1 MKKLVFTII
10 ALIAAIFTFNIGTGY
25 AIEGIRGADRYETA
39 VRISQETWETADTVV
54 LAKGSD
60 FPDALAGG
68 PLAFKE
74 NAPILLT
81 KSEQLTAVTKEE
93 IIRLGAKK
101 VIILGGNASISQN
114 IESQLD
120 ELGLEIERIGGK
132 TRYETAAKIAENLPS
147 NQAILANGKNFPD
160 ALAVS
165 PYAAKNGI
173 PILLTATE
181 SLNSST
187 KAALADKE
195 STIIVGGVG
204 AVSEKAANA
213 VPNPTRYSGPTRYDT
228 AKAIA
233 LNLPLGNQ
241 KAMIVSGQ
249 KFPDALAGSVL
260 AARENAPLLLV
271 KQIEIPEPTA
281 FLMNQYRE
289 FMIVGGTA
297 VIAPLIHKKAE
308 AVEQS
313 ADGWKH
319 VYYFNNDHGGI
330 SMYNLIT
337 KEETVVYEGQYTYTY
352 NVLTEGEYVY
362 FINTVEG
369 TIERM
374 NKNGTGVTTI
384 FADEE
389 GRQVSQFKII
399 DGSIYFHFS
408 EEEADQSIFKLS
420 LEGNEVSTYLN
431 LSSLSALID
440 FAIDGPTVYT
450 YHRDSGIYANNME
463 TGEVQGIYTD
473 MDTED
478 PSSFYCDCTMQV
490 MADKIYF
497 TMDQYDLENR
507 EYYTVSATIK
517 KDATDLSI
525 LSEYGD
531 TYHTLIGDTV
541 YFFEET
547 ISDDTITV
555 QVSKSSVSDL
565 SVRTKVSEFAV
576 GENQFYN
583 ILYQDESTI
592 LVDIFD
598 MDDYFIKRNDIVQI
612 DL

>member
-1 MKKLVFTII
+1 MKKLVFTMV

-25 AIEGIRGADRYETA
+25 AVEGIRGADRYETA
-39 VRISQETWETADTVV
+39 VKISQETWETADTVV
-54 LAKGSD
+54 LAKGTD

-68 PLAFKE
+68 PLAYKE

-81 KSEQLTAVTKEE
+81 KTENLTAVTKGE
-93 IIRLGAKK
+93 IIRLNAKK
-101 VIILGGNASISQN
+101 VIILGGNASISQAV
-114 IESQLD
+114 ET
-120 ELGLEIERIGGK
+120 ELKGMELEIERIGGK
-132 TRYETAAKIAENLPS
+132 TRYETAVNIAKKLPS
-147 NQAILANGKNFPD
+147 DQAILANGKNFPD

-204 AVSEKAANA
+204 AVSEKAANDA
-213 VPNPTRYSGPTRYDT
+213 PNPTRYSGPTRYET

-319 VYYFNNDHGGI
+319 IYYFNNDHGGI

-352 NVLTEGEYVY
+352 NVLAEGEYVY
-362 FINTVEG
+362 FINSVEG

-389 GRQVSQFKII
+389 GRQVSQFKIV

-420 LEGNEVSTYLN
+420 LDGSEVSTYLDLSA
-431 LSSLSALID
+431 LSSLID
-440 FAIDGPTVYT
+440 FAIDGPIVYT
-450 YHRDSGIYANNME
+450 YHMNSGIYAYNMD
-463 TGEVQGIYTD
+463 TGEVRGIYTE
-473 MDTED
+473 MDTEN
-478 PSSFYCDCTMQV
+478 PSAFYCDCSMQV
-490 MADKIYF
+490 LDDKIYF
-497 TMDQYDLENR
+497 TMDQFNLENQ
-507 EYYTVSATIK
+507 EYYTVSATIN

-531 TYHTLIGDTV
+531 TYHTLIGDKV
-541 YFFEET
+541 YFFVET
-547 ISDDTITV
+547 ITDDAITV
-555 QVSKSSVSDL
+555 QVSKSSLTDL
-565 SVRTKVSEFAV
+565 SVRAKVTEFTV

-598 MDDYFIKRNDIVQI
+598 MDYYFIKRNSIVQI